1 MTFRGDDLTTP
12 CNARHLA
19 SAAARVSWQP
29 SLYLCGAVG
38 GIGGLAY
45 GPTDG
50 GWAFAHQFA
59 QPDHRRAVFTFVA
72 AETPSNLVAV
82 TAISAAV
89 FFVGDPNETYRE
101 WNVESQSLA
110 RWPRCTDRS
119 FWWHRPDCFCGPAA
133 LRQSGGVPQLPIA
146 APILSRSACCYVAAR
161 CSARM
166 STARSGRPAENVSG
180 SRPRVPIDRQHF
192 SPP

>member
-12 CNARHLA
+12 ATPDTSQAPQHGFQGSHPYTC
-19 SAAARVSWQP
+19 
-29 SLYLCGAVG
+29 VG
-38 GIGGLAY
+38 RY

-89 FFVGDPNETYRE
+89 FFVGDPLSGTG
-101 WNVESQSLA
+101 SL
-110 RWPRCTDRS
+110 
-119 FWWHRPDCFCGPAA
+119 
-133 LRQSGGVPQLPIA
+133 
-146 APILSRSACCYVAAR
+146 
-161 CSARM
+161 
-166 STARSGRPAENVSG
+166 ARSGRRFHSEFPN
-180 SRPRVPIDRQHF
+180 
-192 SPP
+192 